1 MLSTPIYIISHFNI
15 FSQIRSSLLLPA
27 YGWVGQGQRF
37 LAAHFAKRN
46 TKFGGGKARA
56 GKNSFP
62 PTLFLFARPSDWISE
77 FKIGIFV
84 KKSSDFNQKAPIK
97 NFTLTCA
104 EFFIGP
110 GRIRTVRSERSER
123 RQKR

>member
-1 MLSTPIYIISHFNI
+1 MGGWDKGNASWRRISQ
-15 FSQIRSSLLLPA
+15 SEIRNS
-27 YGWVGQGQRF
+27 
-37 LAAHFAKRN
+37 AAEKRGRAKIP
-46 TKFGGGKARA
+46 
-56 GKNSFP
+56 SP
-62 PTLFLFARPSDWISE
+62 PTPFLFARPSDWISE